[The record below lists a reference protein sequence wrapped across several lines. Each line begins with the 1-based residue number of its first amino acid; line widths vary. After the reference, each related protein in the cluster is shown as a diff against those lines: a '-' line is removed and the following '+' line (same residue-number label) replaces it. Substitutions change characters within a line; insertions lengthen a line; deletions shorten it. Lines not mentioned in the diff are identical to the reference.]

1 VAIKFIR
8 QNTIGHHVCRSA
20 VCLLRIISWWFRKKK
35 ELFPGVADIEYS
47 ATVVKYFGCCDY
59 IYSETHYF
67 GICTAKDWKVYLD
80 IVDVSSSSSLL
91 GF

>member
-1 VAIKFIR
+1 
-8 QNTIGHHVCRSA
+8 
-20 VCLLRIISWWFRKKK
+20 
-35 ELFPGVADIEYS
+35 VADIEYS